1 MVEQGEIP
9 MEPMWSPEPG
19 EDGVRGP
26 GDAASVWPS
35 TAPGHR
41 REAPRGP
48 RRGGRTRLH
57 PEVTRSW
64 GRAPQIC
71 RPFPGETKRQGR
83 GRRMFPAGLQTRRVV
98 CRPLRWKRPRAR
110 ARAIREP
117 EGHSEVQGWGPTPR
131 EGRGVGGPSSCTDE
145 GCRGGK
151 GGPLLGPRHPWMAL
165 LLLDSP
171 P

>member
-83 GRRMFPAGLQTRRVV
+83 GRRMFPAGLQTSRVV

-110 ARAIREP
+110 ARTIREP
-117 EGHSEVQGWGPTPR
+117 EGRSERSAGLGSDSPGR
-131 EGRGVGGPSSCTDE
+131 AGRGWSQQLH
-145 GCRGGK
+145 R
-151 GGPLLGPRHPWMAL
+151 
-165 LLLDSP
+165 
-171 P
+171 